1 MNSIKT
7 SLEGVIEIN
16 PKVHG
21 DHRGFFLETWSYER
35 YKEVGINEKFVQDN
49 HSRSSRGVLRGIHYQ
64 LKHSQGKLLRVANG
78 EVFDV
83 ALDIRIGSPTFG
95 KAAWTTLSSKKNNQ
109 FYIPP
114 GFAHGFL
121 VISDIA
127 DFEYKC
133 TDYYYPED
141 EGAIR
146 WDDPS
151 LDIPWPN
158 IKPILSNK
166 DIQARFLNDI
176 PQEELPVFCK

>member
-1 MNSIKT
+1 MNFIKT

-21 DHRGFFLETWSYER
+21 DHRGFFLETWSHER

-49 HSRSSRGVLRGIHYQ
+49 HSRSSRGVLRGMHYQ
-64 LKHSQGKLLRVANG
+64 LKHSQGKLLRVVNG

-133 TDYYYPED
+133 TDYYDPND
-141 EGAIR
+141 EGSIC
-146 WDDPS
+146 WDDPD
-151 LDIPWPN
+151 LDIGWP
-158 IKPILSNK
+158 IKNPVVSAK
-166 DIQARFLNDI
+166 DSAATRFIDI
-176 PQEELPVFCK
+176 KK

>member
-1 MNSIKT
+1 MNFIKT

-21 DHRGFFLETWSYER
+21 DHRGFFLETWSHER

-49 HSRSSRGVLRGIHYQ
+49 HSRSSRGVLRGMHYQ
-64 LKHSQGKLLRVANG
+64 LKHSQGKLLRVVNG

-133 TDYYYPED
+133 TDYYDVSD
-141 EGAIR
+141 EGGVLWSDPAIGI
-146 WDDPS
+146 S
-151 LDIPWPN
+151 WPLADVL
-158 IKPILSNK
+158 LSDK
-166 DIQARFLNDI
+166 DAVLPTLR
-176 PQEELPVFCK
+176 ELHKAI